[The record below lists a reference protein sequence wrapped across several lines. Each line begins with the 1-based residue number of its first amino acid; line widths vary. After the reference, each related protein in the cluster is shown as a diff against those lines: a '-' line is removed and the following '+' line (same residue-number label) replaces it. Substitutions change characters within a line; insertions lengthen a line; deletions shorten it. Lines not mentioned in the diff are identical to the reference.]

1 MAIER
6 MVGSSWH
13 VEKMVRQEGDP
24 RRHRSRCIY
33 YDKKNSHCPKVVGK
47 CVGAAHCSYYE
58 EECIDEISIPK
69 HVVAEKEA
77 FQGIKMIAMADIEVS
92 DKFKLP
98 SKEKID
104 AVIQYYK
111 EHGKIDKPVS
121 VSCHG
126 KKYKLED
133 KYLRYY
139 VAKQLGLKE
148 IPARISTEKENKL
161 EDKIRVVGTKVKH
174 TKYGI
179 GKITRVTDNS
189 VDIIFESGK
198 ESTFNVEMC
207 VKSKLISLA

>member
-1 MAIER
+1 MDVVPLVTVLTKTSWLASRNLLCEFNASMNKAGEFMAIER
-6 MVGSSWH
+6 MVGSPWH

-69 HVVAEKEA
+69 RVVAEKEA

-104 AVIQYYK
+104 VVIQYYK

-126 KKYKLED
+126 K
-133 KYLRYY
+133 
-139 VAKQLGLKE
+139 
-148 IPARISTEKENKL
+148 
-161 EDKIRVVGTKVKH
+161 
-174 TKYGI
+174 
-179 GKITRVTDNS
+179 
-189 VDIIFESGK
+189 
-198 ESTFNVEMC
+198 
-207 VKSKLISLA
+207 

>member
-6 MVGSSWH
+6 MVGSPWH

-47 CVGAAHCSYYE
+47 CVGAAHCTYYE

-69 HVVAEKEA
+69 HVVAEKDA

-111 EHGKIDKPVS
+111 ECGKIDKPVS

-139 VAKQLGLKE
+139 VAKQLGLKK
-148 IPARISTEKENKL
+148 IPARIRTEKDNKL
-161 EDKIRVVGTKVKH
+161 KDKKSEVGTKVKQ
-174 TKYGI
+174 TK
-179 GKITRVTDNS
+179 
-189 VDIIFESGK
+189 
-198 ESTFNVEMC
+198 
-207 VKSKLISLA
+207 